1 MPITED
7 EPGARAPVLRID
19 RDSPIPMTDHT
30 TPLPEPPADPTRD
43 PEDDTLSPSSP
54 GHPHHE
60 NPQKPEEP
68 PSKDP
73 V

>member
-1 MPITED
+1 MPAHHAAAVTTRE
-7 EPGARAPVLRID
+7 R
-19 RDSPIPMTDHT
+19 SMTDDHT

-43 PEDDTLSPSSP
+43 PEGDPLVPPSP
-54 GHPHHE
+54 GHHPD
-60 NPQKPEEP
+60 NPQQPEGP